1 MNLAL
6 YLAIGVIAHFVTG
19 SVLRAVLAHK
29 GINAPYIAFYAPL
42 GLLYSEDAI
51 YALVHVALIR
61 VAAITI
67 APDGGWAREAVVV
80 ALFLAW
86 VYLYG
91 EVQNNS
97 IAAVMWRGGD
107 GSEETG
113 TPEKARQW
121 AIAKFRYP
129 IVWNLMDALLWPMTV
144 LYAIFAAVQFAPHAS
159 PRENIQR
166 DPLLKFDLLVDE

>member
-1 MNLAL
+1 MNLAV
-6 YLAIGVIAHFVTG
+6 YLAIGIIAHFVTG
-19 SVLRAVLAHK
+19 SVLRAVLARK

-51 YALVHVALIR
+51 YALAHVALIG
-61 VAAITI
+61 AATI
-67 APDGGWAREAVVV
+67 AIVPDGGWAREAVVV
-80 ALFLAW
+80 ALFLVW

-97 IAAVMWRGGD
+97 IAAVMWRAGGLEQT
-107 GSEETG
+107 S

-144 LYAIFAAVQFAPHAS
+144 LYAILAAIRFVPGAPS
-159 PRENIQR
+159 WENISR